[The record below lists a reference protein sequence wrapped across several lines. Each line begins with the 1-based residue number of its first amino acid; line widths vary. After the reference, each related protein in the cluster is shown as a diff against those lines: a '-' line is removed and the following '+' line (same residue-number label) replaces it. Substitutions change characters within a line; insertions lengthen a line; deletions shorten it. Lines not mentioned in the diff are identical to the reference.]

1 MKNTKLFLSG
11 ILCLSSLSLAS
22 AKEVKPNVI
31 FIAVDDMND
40 WVAPLGGLK
49 GIKTPNL
56 DRLASMGITFT
67 NAHCAA
73 PASAP
78 SRLSVMTGVHP
89 ARSNIMHNI
98 LYDGPEWR
106 EEPVMKDVVT
116 IEQFFRANGYET
128 LAGGKIYHTLA
139 PPWLT
144 VNQGEPES
152 WDYWW
157 PSAHVPATYQ
167 IPASEKVR
175 NPEGLKGKRP
185 IKYFTWGPI
194 DCKDTKMPD
203 YQLVDWVKHELSIKR
218 DKPLFMAAGFIKPH
232 IPWEV
237 PGEYFDMYPLDSIP
251 DLEIAAD
258 DLADAFDHG
267 RRSWHKFVV
276 QNKSWKEIIRAY
288 MACISFT
295 DAQIGRLLD
304 VIEASPYSENTII
317 VLWSDHGMHIGEK
330 ENWEKFTLW
339 EESTRVPLM
348 FYAPGVTKAGTVSGT
363 SVSLIDIF
371 PTLAELVGKAAPDN
385 CDGHSLVPLLKGK
398 KVKHPAAIT
407 AYKFQA
413 PANGRGY
420 AVRTDKY
427 RYIYYPEAGFEELYD
442 HEQDPNEFIN
452 IAYKKE
458 LKDVIAEHRTILK
471 ERVSDLKWS
480 NELPKGYTISN
491 DGLIRKDD
499 FRSLKW
505 D

>member
-1 MKNTKLFLSG
+1 MESLKLVLG
-11 ILCLSSLSLAS
+11 GTLCLGALGVAN
-22 AKEVKPNVI
+22 AKETKPNVI

-40 WVAPLGGLK
+40 WVGPLGGIK

-56 DRLASMGITFT
+56 DRLASMGVTFT

-89 ARSNIMHNI
+89 TRSNIMHNI
-98 LYDGPEWR
+98 LYDGAEWR
-106 EEPVMKDVVT
+106 NNDVMKDVVT

-144 VNQGEPES
+144 INQGEPES

-157 PSAHVPATYQ
+157 PSAYVPATYQ

-185 IKYFTWGPI
+185 IKFFTWGPI

-203 YQLVDWVKHELSIKR
+203 YQLVDWVRHELSIKR
-218 DKPLFMAAGFIKPH
+218 EKPLFMAAGFVKPH

-237 PGEYFDMYPLDSIP
+237 PRKYFDMYPLDSIP
-251 DLEIAAD
+251 ELEIEAD
-258 DLADAFDHG
+258 DLADTFDHG
-267 RRSWHKFVV
+267 RRSWHKFVM
-276 QNKSWKEIIRAY
+276 QNNSWKEIIQAY

-295 DAQIGRLLD
+295 DAQLGRLLD
-304 VIEASPYSENTII
+304 VIEASPYKDNTII

-339 EESTRVPLM
+339 EESTRVPM
-348 FYAPGVTKAGTVSGT
+348 IFCVPGMIKAGTINT
-363 SVSLIDIF
+363 TAVSLIDIF
-371 PTLAELVGKAAPDN
+371 PTLAELIGEPAPQN
-385 CDGHSLVPLLKGK
+385 CDGYSMVPLLKGQK
-398 KVKHPAAIT
+398 GNHPAAVT
-407 AYKFQA
+407 GYTFQA
-413 PANGRGY
+413 PARGHGY
-420 AVRTDKY
+420 AVRTDRY
-427 RYIYYPEAGFEELYD
+427 RYIYYPEADFEELYD
-442 HEQDPNEFIN
+442 HETDPNEFVN
-452 IAYKKE
+452 IAYKKAM
-458 LKDVIAEHRTILK
+458 KKIVVEHRAILK
-471 ERVSDLKWS
+471 ERVFNLEWTNK
-480 NELPKGYTISN
+480 LPEGYTVSK
-491 DGLIRKDD
+491 DGFIHKNGFKPLE
-499 FRSLKW
+499 W